1 MAQWT
6 EAQVVGKHYWTERL
20 VSLQFEADIAPFK
33 AGQFLRCGLDIDG
46 ERVGRAY
53 SLINAPD
60 EHPYEIYFNIVAGGQ
75 LSPPLAALE
84 AGDSFWVYE
93 SANGFLVLD
102 EVPDVP
108 DLWLLSTGT
117 AIGPFIS
124 MLKTAEIWQRF
135 EHVVLVHAVRT
146 VADLSYSEF
155 IKMILQAHAD
165 KFRFVP
171 FVSREQV
178 PDTIHGRIPASILNQ
193 QLEETAGVTLNAE
206 RSHVMLCGNSG
217 MIEETRNVLAERGM
231 TRHRR
236 SVPGHVSTEKY
247 Y

>member
-6 EAQVVGKHYWTERL
+6 KAQVVAKHYWTERL

-46 ERVGRAY
+46 DRVGRAY
-53 SLINAPD
+53 SLVNAPG
-60 EHPYEIYFNIVAGGQ
+60 EHPFEIYFNIVAGGQ
-75 LSPPLAALE
+75 LSPRLATLE
-84 AGDSFWVYE
+84 VGDAFWTHE
-93 SANGFLVLD
+93 TSNGFLVLD
-102 EVPDVP
+102 EVPNVP

-146 VADLSYSEF
+146 AEELSYSEF
-155 IKMILQAHAD
+155 INNMLKVHTE
-165 KFRFVP
+165 KFHFVP
-171 FVSREQV
+171 FISREQV
-178 PDTIHGRIPASILNQ
+178 VNSIHGRIPAAITNL
-193 QLEETAGVTLNAE
+193 QLEKRVGLALNAD

-217 MIEETRNVLAERGM
+217 MIETTRNALAERDM
-231 TRHRR
+231 IRHRR

-247 Y
+247 F